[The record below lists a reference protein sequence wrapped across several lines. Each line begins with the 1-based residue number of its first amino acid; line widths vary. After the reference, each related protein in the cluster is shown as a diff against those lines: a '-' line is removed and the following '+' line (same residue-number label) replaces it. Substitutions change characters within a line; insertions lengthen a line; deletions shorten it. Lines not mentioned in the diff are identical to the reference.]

1 MVIKKFYDNNAFSL
15 EHHSVKKLFS
25 EKIYNKFFIRSA
37 VRKSK
42 TLKIIDSGSTF
53 FHISSKKLLGSA
65 FYGKHTIYTSQLNK
79 NLKFKYFSAHETAK
93 TTEFLKQFLTFS
105 AAKKSMILVKPLK
118 GGYKAFAGGILG
130 FLPRSHGS
138 KILTNDALSMPMKV
152 LQPSLYLRRY
162 PLTLGRIN
170 IAPLYRKKFPLRNP
184 KKKFLILRY
193 VFLSIFNIKRRKLSV
208 INAS

>member
-79 NLKFKYFSAHETAK
+79 NLKFKY
-93 TTEFLKQFLTFS
+93 QQN
-105 AAKKSMILVKPLK
+105 
-118 GGYKAFAGGILG
+118 GIL
-130 FLPRSHGS
+130 
-138 KILTNDALSMPMKV
+138 D
-152 LQPSLYLRRY
+152 
-162 PLTLGRIN
+162 IN
-170 IAPLYRKKFPLRNP
+170 I
-184 KKKFLILRY
+184 RY
-193 VFLSIFNIKRRKLSV
+193 
-208 INAS
+208 